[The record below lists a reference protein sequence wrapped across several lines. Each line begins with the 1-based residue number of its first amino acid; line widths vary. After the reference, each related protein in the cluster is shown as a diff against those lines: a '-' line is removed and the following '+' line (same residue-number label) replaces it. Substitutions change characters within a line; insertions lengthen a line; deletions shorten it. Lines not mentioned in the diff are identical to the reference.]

1 MQSTLNLTAV
11 ATLAEARALV
21 PLVERGIAAQP
32 AEWRAQPLPAGGALR
47 LLERHFEAPECVLVV
62 AREGAAS
69 GSGAGEAVG
78 LCLTAP
84 FEDPLSLERTPWI
97 AVLYVE
103 ARVRRRGI
111 ARALVGEARRA
122 LRARGTAPLGA
133 RAGMND
139 DARLAVAD
147 RLGFTREWEFVQ
159 CES

>member
-1 MQSTLNLTAV
+1 MESTLNLTLV
-11 ATLAEARALV
+11 SSLAEARALAAF
-21 PLVERGIAAQP
+21 VERGIAAQP
-32 AEWRAQPLPAGGALR
+32 AEWRAGPLPAGAAQR
-47 LLERHFEAPECVLVV
+47 LLERHFAAPECVLVV
-62 AREGAAS
+62 AREG
-69 GSGAGEAVG
+69 GAGGAAEPIG

-103 ARVRRRGI
+103 PRLRRRGI

-122 LRARGTAPLGA
+122 LRARGAQPLGA

>member
-1 MQSTLNLTAV
+1 MESTLTLKAV
-11 ATLAEARALV
+11 TSLDEARALL
-21 PLVERGIAAQP
+21 PLIERGIAAQP
-32 AEWRAQPLPAGGALR
+32 AEWRAQPMPAGAAQR
-47 LLERHFEAPECVLVV
+47 LVERHLSAPECALVV
-62 AREGAAS
+62 AREGAS
-69 GSGAGEAVG
+69 GGPGEAVG

-84 FEDPLSLERTPWI
+84 FEDPLSLERTPWL

-103 ARVRRRGI
+103 PRLRRRGI
-111 ARALVGEARRA
+111 ARALVGEARRL
-122 LRARGTAPLGA
+122 LRARGAQPLGA